1 MPIRLG
7 GEKENSMAS
16 RTAIVQLIE
25 FTFPDITGKT
35 IKIWGQVSLSAGNY
49 LTGGLP
55 MGLIAFA
62 DARTVDFNGFLR
74 CDVWDEEPLTSSN
87 GYSYWYSPVTDTL
100 QIIDNTTGKEIPNNT
115 VLPLTDPSV
124 NPDSAPFETQAD
136 LLMFEA
142 TFDRTTV
149 RG

>member
-1 MPIRLG
+1 
-7 GEKENSMAS
+7 MAS
-16 RTAIVQLIE
+16 KTAIVQLIE
-25 FTFPDITGKT
+25 FTFPDITGRT
-35 IKIWGQVSLSAGNY
+35 IKIWGQVALSAGTY
-49 LTGGLP
+49 QKGGLP

-62 DARTVDFNGFLR
+62 DQRTVNFNGFLSCR
-74 CDVWDEEPLTSSN
+74 VWDEEPLTASN
-87 GYSYWYSPVTDTL
+87 SYTYWYSPVTDTL
-100 QIIDNTTGKEIPNNT
+100 QIINNATGQELADQT
-115 VLPLTDPSV
+115 QLPLTDPSI

>member
-1 MPIRLG
+1 
-7 GEKENSMAS
+7 MAS
-16 RTAIVQLIE
+16 RNATLQLQE
-25 FTFPDITGKT
+25 FIFPDVTGKT
-35 IKIWGQVSLSAGNY
+35 LKIWGQVIITAGTY

-55 MGLIAFA
+55 MGLMAFA

-74 CDVWDEEPLTSSN
+74 CEVWDEEPLTSTN
-87 GYSYWYSPVTDTL
+87 NYTYWYSPVTDTL
-100 QIIDNTTGKEIPNNT
+100 QIIVNTTGLELANNT
-115 VLPLTDPSV
+115 VIPITDPSV
-124 NPDSAPFETQAD
+124 NVDSAPFETQAD

>member
-1 MPIRLG
+1 
-7 GEKENSMAS
+7 MAS
-16 RTAIVQLIE
+16 RNATLQLQE

-35 IKIWGQVSLSAGNY
+35 IKIWGQVVLTAGTY

-55 MGLIAFA
+55 MGLMAFA
-62 DARTVDFNGFLR
+62 DQRTVDFNGFLR
-74 CDVWDEEPLTSSN
+74 CEVWDEEPLTSTN
-87 GYSYWYSPVTDTL
+87 NYTYWYSPVTDTL
-100 QIIDNTTGKEIPNNT
+100 QIIVNTTGLELANNT
-115 VLPLTDPSV
+115 VIPITDPSV
-124 NPDSAPFETQAD
+124 NVDSAPFETQAD

>member
-1 MPIRLG
+1 
-7 GEKENSMAS
+7 MAS
-16 RTAIVQLIE
+16 RTATLQLQE

-35 IKIWGQVSLSAGNY
+35 QKIWGQVIVTAGTY
-49 LTGGLP
+49 QTGGLP
-55 MGLIAFA
+55 FGLIAFA

-74 CDVWDEEPLTSSN
+74 CEVWDEEPLTASN
-87 GYSYWYSPVTDTL
+87 SYEYWYSPVTDTL
-100 QIIDNTTGKEIPNNT
+100 QIIDNKTGLELANNT
-115 VLPLTDPSV
+115 LLPIVDPSV
-124 NPDSAPFETQAD
+124 NVDSAPFETQSD

>member
-1 MPIRLG
+1 
-7 GEKENSMAS
+7 MAS
-16 RTAIVQLIE
+16 RNATIQLQE

-35 IKIWGQVSLSAGNY
+35 QKIWGQVIITAGTY

-55 MGLIAFA
+55 FGLIAFA

-74 CDVWDEEPLTSSN
+74 CEVWDEEPLTSSN
-87 GYSYWYSPVTDTL
+87 GYTYWYSPVTDTL
-100 QIIDNTTGKEIPNNT
+100 QIIVNSTGLELANNT
-115 VLPLTDPSV
+115 VIRISDPSV
-124 NPDSAPFETQAD
+124 NIDSAPFETQSD